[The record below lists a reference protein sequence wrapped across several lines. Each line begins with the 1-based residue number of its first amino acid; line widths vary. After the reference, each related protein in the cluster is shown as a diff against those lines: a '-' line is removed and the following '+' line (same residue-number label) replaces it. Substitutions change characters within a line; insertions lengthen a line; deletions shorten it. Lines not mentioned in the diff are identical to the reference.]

1 MLRDRLRLKTVWSH
15 SWKFCFLTV
24 CSFLFFQ
31 VFPTFCFPCFMFAIS
46 TGIFLHAALH
56 LLPVFL
62 FVHALIMRYGTV
74 VYAVSER
81 DIGYHPRLE

>member
-1 MLRDRLRLKTVWSH
+1 
-15 SWKFCFLTV
+15 
-24 CSFLFFQ
+24 
-31 VFPTFCFPCFMFAIS
+31 MFAIS

-62 FVHALIMRYGTV
+62 FVHALIMRYDTV
-74 VYAVSER
+74 VYSVSDG